1 MAQVTLK
8 LTRKEIDAAI
18 IEAAEHEISTTYR
31 RELTGIQ
38 VYYYYDDNAEIDYVE
53 YVADVKKGGE

>member
-18 IEAAEHEISTTYR
+18 IGAAEHEISTAYR
-31 RELTGIQ
+31 RDFTNTQ
-38 VYYYYDDNAEIDYVE
+38 VFYHYDDNGDIDYVD
-53 YVADVKKGGE
+53 YVADVKKDEE

>member
-18 IEAAEHEISTTYR
+18 IEAAEHEISTAYR
-31 RELTGIQ
+31 RDFTDTQ
-38 VYYYYDDNAEIDYVE
+38 VSYHYDDNGDIEYAE
-53 YVADVKKGGE
+53 YVADIKEYEE